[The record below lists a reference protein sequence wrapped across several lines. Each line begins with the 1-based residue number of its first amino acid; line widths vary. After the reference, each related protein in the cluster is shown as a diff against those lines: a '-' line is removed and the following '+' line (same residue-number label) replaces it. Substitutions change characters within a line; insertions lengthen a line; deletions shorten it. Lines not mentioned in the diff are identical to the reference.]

1 MSDRVLAN
9 LVTNCCSFSG
19 HWQKNTKGSTHIE
32 PVIRKAFPCHDDDI
46 IKSYLPAIYPK
57 KNLNSV
63 HGAGHL
69 RHARRF
75 WWLQLANLTSV
86 RHARR
91 QPLPRE
97 SRHQCKNE
105 RKNTI
110 IRDAKHYGGDDTSSF
125 HNYWVYGLLACIEL
139 PTSSCLL
146 QMA

>member
-9 LVTNCCSFSG
+9 LVTNCYIFFFFFRPLTEKHHGFYS
-19 HWQKNTKGSTHIE
+19 HR
-32 PVIRKAFPCHDDDI
+32 VKAFPCHDI

-63 HGAGHL
+63 HGVGHL

-75 WWLQLANLTSV
+75 WWLRVANLTSV

-97 SRHQCKNE
+97 SRHLYKNE

-110 IRDAKHYGGDDTSSF
+110 IRDAKHYGGGDTSSF